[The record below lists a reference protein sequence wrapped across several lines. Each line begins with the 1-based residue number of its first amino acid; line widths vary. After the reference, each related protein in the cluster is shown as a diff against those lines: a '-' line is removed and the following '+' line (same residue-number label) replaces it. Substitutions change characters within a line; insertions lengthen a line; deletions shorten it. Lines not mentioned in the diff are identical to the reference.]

1 VNNTQIKDAKT
12 RRELRLFFNDCYF
25 PALGEYLE
33 RQDLHNTQI
42 DSRDLNWLGSPYLI
56 NQVYPNYRAKQ
67 PIYGF
72 DYNPSRDEE
81 WDPAN
86 PPIYGM
92 PDCRQW
98 WTGQGHFLGE
108 GLRTQVLNQLDPT
121 IWTWVKS
128 QVAQLKGEP
137 DAAIEDIA
145 IRAMVNKEKPFFSGL
160 SNLEAYTDKGFQGA
174 VTGTAGQVGA
184 LLESITF
191 YPKMHMVKAASPIIQ
206 AVILMLL
213 VVVLPFILVFS
224 SYKIS
229 TVIFMSIVFFAVR
242 FWTVLWAIGHWLDN
256 HLLDALT
263 PQWYWFD
270 TPDTLIA
277 DEIIGF
283 VIAMLYIVLPLFW
296 LGALSW
302 VGFRVGSAMNATVDN
317 MRSPASSA
325 GASGGNLA
333 KSTATRGASGLKKK

>member
-1 VNNTQIKDAKT
+1 MT
-12 RRELRLFFNDCYF
+12 
-25 PALGEYLE
+25 
-33 RQDLHNTQI
+33 
-42 DSRDLNWLGSPYLI
+42 S
-56 NQVYPNYRAKQ
+56 
-67 PIYGF
+67 
-72 DYNPSRDEE
+72 
-81 WDPAN
+81 
-86 PPIYGM
+86 
-92 PDCRQW
+92 
-98 WTGQGHFLGE
+98 
-108 GLRTQVLNQLDPT
+108 
-121 IWTWVKS
+121 
-128 QVAQLKGEP
+128 
-137 DAAIEDIA
+137 
-145 IRAMVNKEKPFFSGL
+145 
-160 SNLEAYTDKGFQGA
+160 
-174 VTGTAGQVGA
+174 TAGQVGA

-263 PQWYWFD
+263 PNWYWFD

-296 LGALSW
+296 LAALSW
-302 VGFRVGSAMNATVDN
+302 VGFRVGSAFTT
-317 MRSPASSA
+317 SA
-325 GASGGNLA
+325 GRMRETAESAGQKGG
-333 KSTATRGASGLKKK
+333 

>member
-1 VNNTQIKDAKT
+1 M
-12 RRELRLFFNDCYF
+12 
-25 PALGEYLE
+25 
-33 RQDLHNTQI
+33 
-42 DSRDLNWLGSPYLI
+42 
-56 NQVYPNYRAKQ
+56 NQVYPKYRAKQ

-86 PPIYGM
+86 PPIDGM

-145 IRAMVNKEKPFFSGL
+145 IRAMINKEKPFFSGL

-224 SYKIS
+224 SYKLS

-263 PQWYWFD
+263 PQ
-270 TPDTLIA
+270 L
-277 DEIIGF
+277 
-283 VIAMLYIVLPLFW
+283 VL
-296 LGALSW
+296 
-302 VGFRVGSAMNATVDN
+302 V
-317 MRSPASSA
+317 
-325 GASGGNLA
+325 
-333 KSTATRGASGLKKK
+333 